1 MSTKDQTLS
10 AALHGEALLAA
21 QDPSIQPLLDRLT
34 ALANGHDDTRLET
47 AGRIAGG
54 WFGAMD
60 SDAGHE
66 LIAAGLLIWAGPF
79 DGDRLTAG
87 VRRGLNER
95 RDQEP

>member
-1 MSTKDQTLS
+1 MSTKDQALS
-10 AALHGEALLAA
+10 AALHGEAVLAA

-47 AGRIAGG
+47 ADRMAGA

-66 LIAAGLLIWAGPF
+66 LIATGLLILASPF

-87 VRRGLNER
+87 VRRGLNQH